1 MKKISWLILVSMVL
15 SGMPF
20 LAQAAADSAGTNV
33 INNGTV
39 YMVTPGGQL
48 QPYTSAGAFLSYG
61 FNNWSGVVQASTDDL
76 ALPTGAFIPPRDGK
90 IVCSN
95 KGSDTGTCYLIT
107 DGKKAAFTSATVFR
121 GLGFSFSN
129 TLSGDVSFLTSA
141 PNISSAS
148 QAHLPGTLVNENG
161 TIYLVGDNGLLGVP
175 DMNTLNSWG
184 YASSDIVPTNIADS
198 SSAQSGVMAV
208 HTPGALSPLVNTS
221 LSFGTNPSNPT
232 ETPTNTA
239 ITPTVPAQQPIV
251 TQPAP
256 TPAPQTGNQNTSPV
270 SNETVSQKNAVAKA
284 MDYLNYSAFSHDGL
298 VAQLEYDQFS
308 QADATYGADNS
319 GANWDAEAAAKAK
332 DYMNYSAFSRSGLIA
347 QLEYDKFTQEQAEY
361 GANAV
366 GL

>member
-1 MKKISWLILVSMVL
+1 MKKTAWLILISMVL
-15 SGMPF
+15 SGTPF

-33 INNGTV
+33 INDGTV
-39 YMVTPGGQL
+39 YMITTGGQL
-48 QPYTSAGAFLSYG
+48 RPYTSAGAFLSYG
-61 FNNWSGVVQASTDDL
+61 FNNWNGVVQASADDL
-76 ALPTGAFIPPRDGK
+76 ALSTGAFIPPRDGK

-129 TLSGDVSFLTSA
+129 TLSGDVSFLASA
-141 PNISSAS
+141 PNIGSPS

-184 YASSDIVPTNIADS
+184 YASSDIVPANISDS

-208 HTPGALSPLVNTS
+208 HTPGALSPLVNI
-221 LSFGTNPSNPT
+221 GANPSNPI

-256 TPAPQTGNQNTSPV
+256 TPTPQTVNQNTSPT
-270 SNETVSQKNAVAKA
+270 SNETVSQTNAVAKA
-284 MDYLNYSAFSHDGL
+284 IDYLNYLAFSHDGL

-332 DYMNYSAFSRSGLIA
+332 DYMNYSAFSRGGLIA